1 MLCSMAEM
9 ILGVLSMLTG
19 AAINNL
25 GIVLQKRQ
33 INLRS
38 QRDRTRISDIG
49 IFVRDP
55 IWVLGILM
63 QTVLVWPFFIF
74 ALGMIGVTLA
84 QPLSNSGI
92 IVLVIGLVWVLGEK
106 LKPIETAG
114 VLLLVLGMISTGLG
128 GVTGN
133 ITQQSVLNPQSSVM
147 LWLLMGSI
155 LAISALLTTVSVVV
169 VKTRLVTLGLLSGT
183 CYAAVSICMQVL
195 TVSLEDLSH
204 SAALLMFTFGLIGT
218 LLGTAFGILTTQEA
232 FKRGRGVNV
241 VPFMQITMNLIP
253 IVTGLQVFGQ
263 TLSQPLFFWLGTV
276 MVIIGASL
284 LARLQEQ

>member
-1 MLCSMAEM
+1 M

-38 QRDRTRISDIG
+38 QREGKRISDIG
-49 IFVRDP
+49 VFARDP
-55 IWVLGILM
+55 VWVLGILM
-63 QTVLVWPFFIF
+63 QTLLVWPFLIY

-92 IVLVIGLVWVLGEK
+92 IVLVIGLVWLLGEK
-106 LKPIETAG
+106 LKPIETVGAF
-114 VLLLVLGMISTGLG
+114 LLVLGMISSGLG

-133 ITQQSVLNPQSSVM
+133 ITQQSVLNPESSVM
-147 LWLLMGSI
+147 LWLVMGSI
-155 LAISALLTTVSVVV
+155 VVLSAVLAAVSVVV

-183 CYAAVSICMQVL
+183 CYAAVSISMQVF

-204 SAALLMFTFGLIGT
+204 SAALLMFALGLIGT
-218 LLGTAFGILTTQEA
+218 LLGTVFGILTTQEA

-241 VPFMQITMNLIP
+241 IPFMQITMNLIP
-253 IVTGLQVFGQ
+253 IATGLQVFGQ
-263 TLSQPLFFWLGTV
+263 TLSQPLFFWVGAIV
-276 MVIIGASL
+276 VIIGASL